1 MASAI
6 VSLAALLGTIALV
19 MGVSAFLG
27 YAPPKAASERLREL
41 VAGPS
46 SATQESVV
54 KREQAFSQQWLNAL
68 ETFLIKLITINH
80 LVEQAGLRIPTTILL
95 VVGIACGILGGGLS
109 SILGLPLACTAVC
122 TAGGFLLPF
131 AWLMHRRN
139 SRLRSFSYQLP
150 DALELIARSLRAGH
164 SVPIAMQ
171 LVAQETLPPIAVE
184 FEECCR
190 KQSLG
195 MSLGDSINEMLRKV
209 PVDELR
215 FFCTAVRMQQKFGGN
230 LAEIL
235 DTISGI
241 VRERFAIMGQVK
253 ALTGEGRI
261 SGAVL
266 ILLPLAAF
274 GGLYA
279 TRADYLDPLFTDPLG
294 RKLLWGSI
302 VLQLIG
308 ALAIKKIVNI
318 KI

>member
-1 MASAI
+1 MISAL
-6 VSLAALLGTIALV
+6 VSLTALLGTIALV
-19 MGVSAFLG
+19 MAISSVAGDA
-27 YAPPKAASERLREL
+27 APKTPAERLRALLE
-41 VAGPS
+41 GPT
-46 SATQESVV
+46 AAVQESVV
-54 KREQAFSQQWLNAL
+54 KQENAFSKQWLNTL
-68 ETFLIKLITINH
+68 ELVLSKLISIRD

-95 VVGIACGILGGGLS
+95 VLGIACGLLGGGFS
-109 SILGLPLACTAVC
+109 SILKLPLACTAVSTIVC
-122 TAGGFLLPF
+122 FLLPF

-164 SVPIAMQ
+164 SVPVAMQ
-171 LVAQETLPPIAVE
+171 LVAQETLPPIATE

-195 MSLGDSINEMLRKV
+195 LSLGDSLNDMLRKV

-241 VRERFAIMGQVK
+241 VRDRFVVMGQVK

-266 ILLPLAAF
+266 MILPIAAF
-274 GGLYA
+274 GGLYSM
-279 TRADYLDPLFTDPLG
+279 RPDYLDPLFKDPLG
-294 RKLLWGSI
+294 QKMLWGA
-302 VLQLIG
+302 VTLQLVG
-308 ALAIKKIVNI
+308 ALAIKRIVSI